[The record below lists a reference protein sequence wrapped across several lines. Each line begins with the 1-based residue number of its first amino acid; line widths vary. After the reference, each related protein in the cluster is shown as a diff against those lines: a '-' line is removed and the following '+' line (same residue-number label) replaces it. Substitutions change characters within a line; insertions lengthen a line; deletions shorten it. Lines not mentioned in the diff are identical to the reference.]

1 MPAPAAPRQPLLL
14 AASLVLAGAV
24 ALTVHVA
31 MLAWGIPFPLSQPP
45 AWARWLNLSLA
56 IGAVFVVLRLA
67 GPDFGRRGRLARALI
82 VFALLLTIRE
92 TARAGIMNGVV
103 TGAWTHAAIGLFEP
117 AARILIQAVLCVA
130 AVRWVRGGASLVVV
144 ALATAALC
152 MGGQALAG
160 MALAP
165 LIEQF
170 ASLARPA
177 QYVFPYPFHVTLAAY
192 LTMLEPVIGTTLL
205 LALVWQR
212 LPGTRIARLLACAL
226 LVALLKGIVGM
237 TFLFSFFMQQPPLD
251 GMLSYSQFLFE
262 FLALG
267 FLAALAWDAFGP
279 RVARP
284 RMAAASVKVR
294 TPAPSSPS

>member
-1 MPAPAAPRQPLLL
+1 MLATTAPRQPLLL
-14 AASLVLAGAV
+14 AASLVLAGAI
-24 ALTVHVA
+24 ALTIHVG
-31 MLAWGIPFPLSQPP
+31 MLAAGIPFPLSQPP

-67 GPDFGRRGRLARALI
+67 GPDFARRGFPARTLI
-82 VFALLLTIRE
+82 VFVLLLAIRE
-92 TARAGIMNGVV
+92 TARAGIMGGVV
-103 TGAWTHAAIGLFEP
+103 TTGWAYSAIGLIEP
-117 AARILIQAVLCVA
+117 VAKVLIQAMLCVA
-130 AVRWVRGGASLVVV
+130 AVRWVRGGVSLVVV
-144 ALATAALC
+144 ALATAAVC

-165 LIEQF
+165 LMEQF

-192 LTMLEPVIGTTLL
+192 LTMLEPVIGATLV

-212 LPGTRIARLLACAL
+212 LPGTKIARLLAAAL
-226 LVALLKGIVGM
+226 LVALLKGIVGV
-237 TFLFSFFMQQPPLD
+237 TLVFSFFMKQPPLE

-279 RVARP
+279 G
-284 RMAAASVKVR
+284 VKAQ

>member
-1 MPAPAAPRQPLLL
+1 MLAITAPRQPLLL
-14 AASLVLAGAV
+14 AASLVLAGAI
-24 ALTVHVA
+24 ALTIHVA
-31 MLAWGIPFPLSQPP
+31 MLAAGIPFPLSQPP

-67 GPDFGRRGRLARALI
+67 GPDFARRGFQARTLI

-92 TARAGIMNGVV
+92 TARAGIMSGVV
-103 TGAWTHAAIGLFEP
+103 TTGWAYSAIGLIEP
-117 AARILIQAVLCVA
+117 VAKVLIQSVLCVA
-130 AVRWVRGGASLVVV
+130 AVRWVRGGVSLVVV

-165 LIEQF
+165 LMEQF
-170 ASLARPA
+170 ASFARPA

-192 LTMLEPVIGTTLL
+192 LTMLEPVIGATLV

-212 LPGTRIARLLACAL
+212 LPGTKIARLLTAAL
-226 LVALLKGIVGM
+226 LVALLKGIVGV
-237 TFLFSFFMQQPPLD
+237 TFVFSFFMKQPPLE

-279 RVARP
+279 A
-284 RMAAASVKVR
+284 VKAQTR
-294 TPAPSSPS
+294 APSSLS

>member
-1 MPAPAAPRQPLLL
+1 MFATSAPRQPLML
-14 AASLVLAGAV
+14 AASLVLAGAI

-31 MLAWGIPFPLSQPP
+31 MLAAGIPFPLSQPP

-67 GPDFGRRGRLARALI
+67 GPDFARRSFLARTLI
-82 VFALLLTIRE
+82 VFVLLLTIRE
-92 TARAGIMNGVV
+92 TARAAIMSGVV
-103 TGAWTHAAIGLFEP
+103 TTGWAYSAIGLIEP
-117 AARILIQAVLCVA
+117 TARILIQAALCVA
-130 AVRWVRGGASLVVV
+130 AVRWVRGGVSLVVA
-144 ALATAALC
+144 ALATGAVC
-152 MGGQALAG
+152 MGAQALAG

-192 LTMLEPVIGTTLL
+192 LTMLEPVIGTTLF
-205 LALVWQR
+205 LALAWER
-212 LPGTRIARLLACAL
+212 LPGTRTARLLASAL
-226 LVALLKGIVGM
+226 LVALLKGIVGI
-237 TFLFSFFMQQPPLD
+237 TFLFSFFMQQPPLE

-279 RVARP
+279 GIKAQTR
-284 RMAAASVKVR
+284 
-294 TPAPSSPS
+294 APSSPS